1 MYLGDEDAEMA
12 AAIGASLDAHE
23 ALNGTHQGGST
34 RGPWGSSGPKNSAFF
49 TDEPFMPRPTAP
61 TAPCV
66 FSFLCGVCDNAAQ
79 TDLDG
84 ENITLSS

>member
-23 ALNGTHQGGST
+23 AQNGTQGSST
-34 RGPWGSSGPKNSAFF
+34 RGPWGSFGPKNPAFF
-49 TDEPFMPRPTAP
+49 TDGPFLPRPTAP

-66 FSFLCGVCDNAAQ
+66 FYFSVY
-79 TDLDG
+79 DL
-84 ENITLSS
+84 